1 MDRGTIIIVGVTG
14 VLALVSGWLIPVLF
28 KSRRPL
34 GLGGDL
40 LVCLIPAVVLSYV
53 EWNWLLPAIGFS
65 KQGWISIA
73 AAIGDPL
80 GLGWICLW
88 LLRKVKS

>member
-1 MDRGTIIIVGVTG
+1 MSTGALIIVIVAA
-14 VLALVSGWLIPVLF
+14 VLAVISGWLIPIIF
-28 KSRRPL
+28 KSRRPYGLL
-34 GLGGDL
+34 GDV
-40 LVCLIPAVVLSYV
+40 LVCTVPTVVLAYL
-53 EWNWLLPAIGFS
+53 EWVYILPALGF
-65 KQGWISIA
+65 KPGWISIA